1 MLKVMMAA
9 ALLLPIALFT
19 YASAVAYRNIH
30 TLADERLDH
39 SLEVLHEQAVNILK
53 SAQFAIAVAE
63 ETIEGLSDQDIQQ
76 QEQVLHRRFEKIDT
90 ANDMIESLWVLDRNG
105 KPLVTSYL
113 YPVPGQINL
122 ADRDYFRAHI
132 DKNVGVY
139 VGGMITPRVR
149 PASGVFSISRRRT
162 TANGAFD
169 GVIMA
174 AISPEEFR
182 KFYADLSHGAETY
195 YALIRQDGTFLARF
209 PARNGQLNP
218 NTGFR
223 DAIAKSPQ
231 SGKFV
236 AVSPLDG
243 IQRRIAYRKL
253 AGYPLYVLAGTQT
266 SALADELI
274 ATMSVHLIFG
284 IPATLLLLG
293 ITALTI
299 HRTRRLAEES
309 ARREMAEEALRQSQ
323 KMEAIGQLTGGV
335 AHDFNNLLTIIIG
348 NLDLA
353 ERQVKA
359 GAAKTVSRLE
369 NYIKNAMQGARRAAS
384 LTQRLLAFSRRQPLE
399 PKPIRA
405 DKLVRGMEDI
415 LRQSLG
421 EAYQVETVGAGGL
434 WMIEADPVQLESA
447 ILNLALNARD
457 AMPDRGK
464 ITIETSNAFLDENYV
479 RQHAGLAPGQYV
491 QIAVSD
497 TGSGMDAETIKQAFE
512 PFFTTKPSGQGT
524 GLGLSQI
531 YGYVKQ
537 SGGHVKIYSEPGE
550 GTTVKIY
557 LPRLLDETK
566 ETSLQETGVSGTS
579 TGEIILV
586 VEDDEEVR
594 TYVAE
599 ILRDLGYRVF
609 HVGDAEAALELVHRE
624 NGRIDLILTDVVLPN
639 KNGRMLAD
647 EATTSYPA
655 IRILFMTG
663 YSRNAIVHQ
672 GRLDPGVALIQK
684 PLTQA
689 DLAMK
694 VREVLTGKSAAAAK

>member
-1 MLKVMMAA
+1 
-9 ALLLPIALFT
+9 
-19 YASAVAYRNIH
+19 
-30 TLADERLDH
+30 
-39 SLEVLHEQAVNILK
+39 
-53 SAQFAIAVAE
+53 
-63 ETIEGLSDQDIQQ
+63 
-76 QEQVLHRRFEKIDT
+76 
-90 ANDMIESLWVLDRNG
+90 
-105 KPLVTSYL
+105 
-113 YPVPGQINL
+113 
-122 ADRDYFRAHI
+122 
-132 DKNVGVY
+132 
-139 VGGMITPRVR
+139 
-149 PASGVFSISRRRT
+149 
-162 TANGAFD
+162 
-169 GVIMA
+169 
-174 AISPEEFR
+174 
-182 KFYADLSHGAETY
+182 
-195 YALIRQDGTFLARF
+195 
-209 PARNGQLNP
+209 
-218 NTGFR
+218 
-223 DAIAKSPQ
+223 
-231 SGKFV
+231 
-236 AVSPLDG
+236 
-243 IQRRIAYRKL
+243 
-253 AGYPLYVLAGTQT
+253 
-266 SALADELI
+266 
-274 ATMSVHLIFG
+274 
-284 IPATLLLLG
+284 
-293 ITALTI
+293 
-299 HRTRRLAEES
+299 
-309 ARREMAEEALRQSQ
+309 
-323 KMEAIGQLTGGV
+323 
-335 AHDFNNLLTIIIG
+335 
-348 NLDLA
+348 
-353 ERQVKA
+353 
-359 GAAKTVSRLE
+359 
-369 NYIKNAMQGARRAAS
+369 

-566 ETSLQETGVSGTS
+566 ETSLQETGVSGMS

-647 EATTSYPA
+647 EATASYPA